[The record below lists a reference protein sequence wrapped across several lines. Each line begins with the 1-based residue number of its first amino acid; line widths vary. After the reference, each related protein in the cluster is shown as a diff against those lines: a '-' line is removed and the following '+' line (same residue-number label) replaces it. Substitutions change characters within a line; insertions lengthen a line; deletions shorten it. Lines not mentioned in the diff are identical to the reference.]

1 MKDEI
6 IQTLPSSLIGHMKSL
21 KTLSYDDI
29 HKCYLTDSVVT
40 AIDFDKIPREYC
52 KAITKTQMPC
62 SMMPYMSKIK
72 IIGSSLSLKM
82 VILMLHKYIE
92 RFTIALLCYWK

>member
-1 MKDEI
+1 MELKVHNFAKVNYS
-6 IQTLPSSLIGHMKSL
+6 QSSLIGHMKSL

-62 SMMPYMSKIK
+62 SND
-72 IIGSSLSLKM
+72 
-82 VILMLHKYIE
+82 
-92 RFTIALLCYWK
+92 AL

>member
-40 AIDFDKIPREYC
+40 AIDLQLYNLRNTHTYTKKQFDIFVKKVEE
-52 KAITKTQMPC
+52 KE
-62 SMMPYMSKIK
+62 
-72 IIGSSLSLKM
+72 G
-82 VILMLHKYIE
+82 
-92 RFTIALLCYWK
+92 